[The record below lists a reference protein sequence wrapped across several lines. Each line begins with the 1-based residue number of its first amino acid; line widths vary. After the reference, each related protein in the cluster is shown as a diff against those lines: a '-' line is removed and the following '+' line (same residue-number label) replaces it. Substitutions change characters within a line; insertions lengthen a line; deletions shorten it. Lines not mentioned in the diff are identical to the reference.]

1 MGGVSIYKEGCVSLT
16 QIMKKVTRG
25 LANFSAKFEIDEE
38 PSLLTLNCADY
49 DISPDA
55 DYDACMILE
64 PEGEAA
70 ETEAGT
76 ANDAATHGEAAAAVG
91 MEA

>member
-1 MGGVSIYKEGCVSLT
+1 MPRSTYLCATATQNKSLGGG
-16 QIMKKVTRG
+16 QH
-25 LANFSAKFEIDEE
+25 FEIDEE

>member
-1 MGGVSIYKEGCVSLT
+1 
-16 QIMKKVTRG
+16 
-25 LANFSAKFEIDEE
+25 
-38 PSLLTLNCADY
+38 
-49 DISPDA
+49 
-55 DYDACMILE
+55 MILE